1 MDRAERDFRMD
12 EVRGLVE
19 CFFNQ
24 ITENQWKKLVVGTPD
39 NHTQMQM
46 AELILSIIESVT
58 KTLLVAITNSTQPEP
73 KIQAMDTLDDMLPN
87 SFSKALGIP
96 EEDDNGS
103 LKSLSEMIRT
113 EVTENIDSA
122 LSTSSPYI
130 VQPVINQRIVPPARV
145 NTMVSRAS
153 EVFKKFAAMIKG
165 LFSPKSRR
173 QERIQLETVE
183 SFQLSQRIV
192 QTEVIEEPAVEL
204 EYQEDIIVVEPDIP
218 QDPGGPRFQV
228 DSGETEILEF
238 TSDENFIRKASE
250 RLQLQIRSE
259 LRKLVLP
266 ILDNSEEEFEMLND
280 EAMLEPQSL
289 SFQIANSICSGER
302 RSLPLVRGRI
312 RIRDFLARSL
322 SKALICRL
330 CEKIKRAYPQH
341 TKDASRESLASL
353 LTVVYSWLQTDV
365 SRNQE
370 AEKEDSLVSWFN
382 ISSNKAL
389 IFAKQ
394 LSDLI
399 YRYVIGDSA
408 QSASVGMLGVPEAHD
423 EMFADILGKVWVF
436 VVLMN
441 WWMNSQGQMISERIK
456 MPLMYSL
463 LDTAERD
470 AVMRKE
476 KNRCCVKFFVEK
488 IVHQVFLDV
497 RMMPENKHDIINYL
511 FENIWAEVQGAD
523 LYITQDTFKGLGR
536 KIDRVLYRRWG
547 TPELALFAVTS
558 RDPLIE
564 QCIITIIKEQLMKP
578 PKRPSSF
585 RRFFSRTKSSP
596 RP

>member
-1 MDRAERDFRMD
+1 MDRAEREFRMD
-12 EVRGLVE
+12 EVRCLVE
-19 CFFNQ
+19 CFFSQ
-24 ITENQWKKLVVGTPD
+24 ISENQWKQLVIGCPD
-39 NHTQMQM
+39 NVTQIQL

-58 KTLLVAITNSTQPEP
+58 KTLLAAITNTTQPES

-87 SFSKALGIP
+87 SFSEALGIP

-122 LSTSSPYI
+122 LSTRSPYI
-130 VQPVINQRIVPPARV
+130 QPVINQRIVPPARV
-145 NTMVSRAS
+145 NTMVNRAS
-153 EVFKKFAAMIKG
+153 EVFKKFAAMLKG
-165 LFSPKSRR
+165 LFSPKVRK
-173 QERIQLETVE
+173 QEVNQFETVE
-183 SFQLSQRIV
+183 SYQLAQRIV
-192 QTEVIEEPAVEL
+192 QTEVIEEPGEEI
-204 EYQEDIIVVEPDIP
+204 EYQEEAMAVEPEIP
-218 QDPGGPRFQV
+218 QDPGGPRAQV

-250 RLQLQIRSE
+250 MLQSQIRTE

-266 ILDNSEEEFEMLND
+266 ILDNSETEFEMLND
-280 EAMLEPQSL
+280 EASLELQSL
-289 SFQIANSICSGER
+289 SLQIANSICSGER
-302 RSLPLVRGRI
+302 KSLPLVRGRI
-312 RIRDFLARSL
+312 RIRDFLARCL

-341 TKDASRESLASL
+341 TQDASRESLESL

-370 AEKEDSLVSWFN
+370 ADKEDSLVSWFN

-399 YRYVIGDSA
+399 YRYVLGDSP
-408 QSASVGMLGVPEAHD
+408 QSANVGMLGVPEAHD

-456 MPLMYSL
+456 MPLMYAL
-463 LDTAERD
+463 LDTTERD

-488 IVHQVFLDV
+488 IVHHVFLDV
-497 RMMPENKHDIINYL
+497 RMMPDNKHDIINFL
-511 FENIWAEVQGAD
+511 FENVWAAVQGAD
-523 LYITQDTFKGLGR
+523 LYITQETFKGLGR

-578 PKRPSSF
+578 PKKPSSF